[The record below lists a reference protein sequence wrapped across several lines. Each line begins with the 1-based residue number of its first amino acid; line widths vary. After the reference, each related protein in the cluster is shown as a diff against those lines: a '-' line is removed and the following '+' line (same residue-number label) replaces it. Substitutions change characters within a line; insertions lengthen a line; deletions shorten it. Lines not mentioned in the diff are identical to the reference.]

1 MSMSADLKPLPLSA
15 AQGKG
20 QFIKQHR
27 KAVLLVGVA
36 FMCGMVGANL
46 WFARGHTVP
55 MPEAAVE
62 LAPIPVP
69 LVAGRD
75 PSDRPLPPAPNNALI
90 EQTAE
95 GRLPTTAKNGLTP
108 VLAYGYPF
116 DRTNK
121 QPKISLVLMDVGM
134 QATLLNTAMRKLPG
148 SVGLAYS
155 PYTPNLDQ
163 ALATAR
169 QNGHETLL
177 MVPADGLDTSS
188 YDPGPGAL
196 RNSLSADENIQR
208 LHLMM
213 GRAFGYVGVL
223 MDPRGAVLSSASL
236 TDKLITDL
244 RGRGLEL
251 LATNDAF
258 IEQAQ
263 NKKALAAP
271 IMVQL
276 DRALDSA
283 AIDTAFAEAEQ
294 RARETGHAITVTA
307 LYPYMLDKLDQWLPT
322 LADKGIVIAPVSA
335 AVTPPTPMAEP
346 ESTPSTEEP
355 GHTASNAHSSQD
367 THEAPTPAAHGSGH
381 H

>member
-1 MSMSADLKPLPLSA
+1 
-15 AQGKG
+15 
-20 QFIKQHR
+20 
-27 KAVLLVGVA
+27 
-36 FMCGMVGANL
+36 
-46 WFARGHTVP
+46 
-55 MPEAAVE
+55 
-62 LAPIPVP
+62 
-69 LVAGRD
+69 
-75 PSDRPLPPAPNNALI
+75 
-90 EQTAE
+90 
-95 GRLPTTAKNGLTP
+95 
-108 VLAYGYPF
+108 
-116 DRTNK
+116 
-121 QPKISLVLMDVGM
+121 LVLMDVGM

-177 MVPADGLDTSS
+177 MVPADGQDTSS

-258 IEQAQ
+258 IEQAL

-283 AIDTAFAEAEQ
+283 AIDAAFAEAEQ

-335 AVTPPTPMAEP
+335 AVTPPTPTAEP
-346 ESTPSTEEP
+346 ETTASTEET
-355 GHTASNAHSSQD
+355 GHTASNVHSSQD
-367 THEAPTPAAHGSGH
+367 THEAPAPAAHGSGH